1 MKPIMKILLTAI
13 IIQIALLMGCDLAN
27 PPQDALRQFF
37 RAVNLRDYE
46 SAKLHC
52 TGKMAQG
59 YILGQELE
67 NWCAADNEG
76 DMNIKIL
83 NVDIHDKE
91 TYVVFKLFV
100 FGEGDDEKEIR
111 LGALLVKREGKW
123 LVDEIN
129 QI

>member
-1 MKPIMKILLTAI
+1 MKILFTAI
-13 IIQIALLMGCDLAN
+13 IIQIALLMGCDVAN
-27 PPQDALRQFF
+27 PPQNALKQFF
-37 RAVNLRDYE
+37 RAVNMRDYE

-67 NWCAADNEG
+67 NWCVDDDAG

-83 NVDIHDKE
+83 NVDIKDKE
-91 TYVVFKLFV
+91 TYIVFKLFV
-100 FGEGDDEKEIR
+100 FGEDDDEKEIR

-129 QI
+129 EI

>member
-1 MKPIMKILLTAI
+1 MKPTMKILFTAI
-13 IIQIALLMGCDLAN
+13 IIQIALLMGCDVAN
-27 PPQDALRQFF
+27 PPQNALKQFF

-67 NWCAADNEG
+67 NWCVDDDAG

-83 NVDIHDKE
+83 NVDIKDKE

-100 FGEGDDEKEIR
+100 FGEDDDEKEIR

-129 QI
+129 EI

>member
-1 MKPIMKILLTAI
+1 MKPTMKILFTAI
-13 IIQIALLMGCDLAN
+13 IIQIALLMGCDVAN
-27 PPQDALRQFF
+27 PPQNALKQFF
-37 RAVNLRDYE
+37 RAVNMRDYE

-67 NWCAADNEG
+67 NWCVDDDAG

-83 NVDIHDKE
+83 NVDIKDKE
-91 TYVVFKLFV
+91 TYIVFKLFV
-100 FGEGDDEKEIR
+100 FGEDDDEKEIR

-129 QI
+129 EI

>member
-1 MKPIMKILLTAI
+1 MLLLIT
-13 IIQIALLMGCDLAN
+13 GCDLVN

-67 NWCAADNEG
+67 SWCAADDEG

-83 NVDIHDKE
+83 NVDIKDKE

-100 FGEGDDEKEIR
+100 FGEDDDEKEIR